1 MTEDMRIKIG
11 QRLVVGFDGLE
22 VPPEYV
28 ELVKR
33 YKVGNAL
40 LFRRNVKSYEQLKA
54 LCASLRELI
63 VRETGIEP
71 FIMIDEECG
80 GVSRLAGIA
89 AETPC
94 ALGIGAT
101 GDPENAYRIGRLIGE
116 ELRAA
121 GINFNLAP
129 VMDVLTNPATA
140 LGNRSFAESPEKAG
154 QFGAAYMRGVQ
165 ETGVFACAKHFFGLG
180 DSATDSHLGLPVLNK
195 TAEEI
200 ENCELVSF
208 RAAIDAGIKGVM
220 SAHLVCPAFEPERIP
235 GTVSRKIM
243 TGLLRE
249 KLDFR
254 GISLTDGMEMNAV
267 MDLYGI
273 EEGTRRALAAGVDL
287 ALICH
292 SEEQA
297 AAACEHIYQAIENGQ
312 MDGGEIEA
320 RFAHIVEMKKALP
333 LPEGNKGEFGSP
345 AQKALAESIMRKAVR
360 VAHAP
365 KGQPLPRIDENTVFL
380 GVPARAASFA
390 SDEVP
395 LDAAAVCAEAFHGRH
410 ISLTDAVPAGTQT
423 AVVFLNRH
431 PDNDKAIQAARR
443 LAEAGVQAIAVNM
456 NVPLYAEGLPES
468 VWQIAAWQYDEIAL
482 NAVMDLLQTKQEENA

>member
-1 MTEDMRIKIG
+1 MTEEMRIKIG

-28 ELVKR
+28 ELVKQ

-40 LFRRNVKSYEQLKA
+40 LFRRNVKSYAQLKA

-63 VRETGIEP
+63 VKETGIEP

-80 GVSRLAGIA
+80 SVSRLADIA

-94 ALGIGAT
+94 ALAIGST
-101 GDPENAYRIGRLIGE
+101 GSPENAYQIGRLIGE
-116 ELRAA
+116 ELRAV

-129 VMDVLTNPATA
+129 VMDVLTNPETA
-140 LGNRSFAESPEKAG
+140 LGNRSFASTPEKAG
-154 QFGAAYMRGVQ
+154 EFGAAYLRGVQ

-180 DSATDSHLGLPVLNK
+180 DSAVDSHLGLPILNK

-200 ENCELVSF
+200 EACELVSF
-208 RAAIDAGIKGVM
+208 RAAIGAGVKGIM
-220 SAHLVCPAFEPERIP
+220 SAHLVCPAFESEGIP

-249 KLDFR
+249 KLGFR

-273 EEGTRRALAAGVDL
+273 EEGTRRALAAGVDM

-297 AAACEHIYQAIENGQ
+297 TSASEYIYQAIENGQ
-312 MDGGEIEA
+312 MDKDEIEQ
-320 RFAHIVEMKKALP
+320 RFSHIVEIKKALP
-333 LPEGNKGEFGSP
+333 LPMGDQTQFGS
-345 AQKALAESIMRKAVR
+345 AEQKALAKKIMRKAVQI
-360 VAHAP
+360 VHALEG
-365 KGQPLPRIDENTVFL
+365 KPLPTLDENTVFL
-380 GVPARAASFA
+380 GVPAKAASFA
-390 SDEVP
+390 SDDVP
-395 LDAAAVCAEAFHGRH
+395 LDAAAICAELFQGKH
-410 ISLTDAVPAGTQT
+410 IGLEETAPAGTKT

-431 PDNDKAIQAARR
+431 PDNGKAVQAACR
-443 LAEAGVQAIAVNM
+443 LAGDGIQTVAVNM
-456 NVPLYAEGLPES
+456 SVPLYAEGLPET
-468 VWQIAAWQYDEIAL
+468 VWQIAAWQYDELAL
-482 NAVMDLLQTKQEENA
+482 NAVLELIKR

>member
-1 MTEDMRIKIG
+1 MTEDMRFKIG

-33 YKVGNAL
+33 YKVGNTL
-40 LFRRNVKSYEQLKA
+40 LFRRNLKSYEQLKA

-101 GDPENAYRIGRLIGE
+101 GDPENAYRIGKVIGQ
-116 ELRAA
+116 ELRAV

-129 VMDVLTNPATA
+129 VMDCLTNPDSA
-140 LGNRSFAESPEKAG
+140 LGNRAFADTPEKVAEYG
-154 QFGAAYMRGVQ
+154 TAYMRGVQ

-208 RAAIDAGIKGVM
+208 RAAIDAGIKGVT

-249 KLDFR
+249 KLGFR

-273 EEGTRRALAAGVDL
+273 EEGTRRALAAGVDM

-297 AAACEHIYQAIENGQ
+297 AAACEHIYKAIENGQ
-312 MDGGEIEA
+312 MDRDEIDA
-320 RFAHIVEMKKALP
+320 RFAHITDMKKSLP
-333 LPEGNKGEFGSP
+333 LPSGDKIEFGNVV
-345 AQKALAESIMRKAVR
+345 QKALAESIMREAVN
-360 VAHAP
+360 VVSAP
-365 KGQPLPRIDENTVFL
+365 QGQPLPALDESTVFL
-380 GVPARAASFA
+380 GVPAKAASFA

-395 LDAAAVCAEAFHGRH
+395 LDAAARCAEAFHGKR
-410 ISLTDAVPAGTQT
+410 IGLDEDVPAGTKS

-431 PDNDKAIQAARR
+431 PDNDQAVAAAER
-443 LAEAGVQAIAVNM
+443 LARAGIRTIAVCM
-456 NVPLYAEGLPES
+456 NVPIVSGGLS
-468 VWQIAAWQYDEIAL
+468 SAVWQVRAWQYDKIAL
-482 NAVMDLLQTKQEENA
+482 GAVIDLLRKN

>member
-1 MTEDMRIKIG
+1 MTEEMRIKIG

-28 ELVKR
+28 ELVKQ

-63 VRETGIEP
+63 VGETGIEP

-80 GVSRLAGIA
+80 SVSRLADIA

-94 ALGIGAT
+94 ALAIGAT
-101 GDPENAYRIGRLIGE
+101 GSTENACQIGRLIGE
-116 ELRAA
+116 ELRAV

-140 LGNRSFAESPEKAG
+140 LGNRSFASTPEKAG
-154 QFGAAYMRGVQ
+154 EFGAAYLRGVQ

-180 DSATDSHLGLPVLNK
+180 DSAVDSHLGLPILNK

-200 ENCELVSF
+200 EACELVSF
-208 RAAIDAGIKGVM
+208 RAAIGAGVKGIM
-220 SAHLVCPAFEPERIP
+220 SAHLVCPAFEPEGIP

-243 TGLLRE
+243 TGLLRDRLGFE
-249 KLDFR
+249 

-273 EEGTRRALAAGVDL
+273 EEGTRRALAAGVDM

-297 AAACEHIYQAIENGQ
+297 
-312 MDGGEIEA
+312 
-320 RFAHIVEMKKALP
+320 V
-333 LPEGNKGEFGSP
+333 S
-345 AQKALAESIMRKAVR
+345 
-360 VAHAP
+360 
-365 KGQPLPRIDENTVFL
+365 
-380 GVPARAASFA
+380 AS
-390 SDEVP
+390 EY
-395 LDAAAVCAEAFHGRH
+395 
-410 ISLTDAVPAGTQT
+410 I
-423 AVVFLNRH
+423 
-431 PDNDKAIQAARR
+431 
-443 LAEAGVQAIAVNM
+443 
-456 NVPLYAEGLPES
+456 
-468 VWQIAAWQYDEIAL
+468 
-482 NAVMDLLQTKQEENA
+482 

>member
-40 LFRRNVKSYEQLKA
+40 LFRRNVKSYTQLKA

-63 VRETGIEP
+63 VKETGIEP

-80 GVSRLAGIA
+80 SVSRLADIA

-101 GDPENAYRIGRLIGE
+101 GDPENAYQIGRLIGE
-116 ELRAA
+116 ELRAV

-129 VMDVLTNPATA
+129 VMDCLTNPASA
-140 LGNRSFAESPEKAG
+140 LGNRAFSDRPEKVAEYG
-154 QFGAAYMRGVQ
+154 TAYMRGVQ

-249 KLDFR
+249 KLGFR

-273 EEGTRRALAAGVDL
+273 EEGTRRALAAGVDM

-297 AAACEHIYQAIENGQ
+297 TAACEHIYQAIENGR
-312 MDGGEIEA
+312 MDRDEIEA
-320 RFAHIVEMKKALP
+320 RFTHIVDMKKTLP
-333 LPEGNKGEFGSP
+333 LLEGDKMAFGS
-345 AQKALAESIMRKAVR
+345 AEQKALAESIMRETVR
-360 VAHAP
+360 IEYAP
-365 KGQPLPRIDENTVFL
+365 ANQPLPKIDETTVFL
-380 GVPARAASFA
+380 GVPAKAASFA

-395 LDAAAVCAEAFHGRH
+395 LDAAEICAKAFHGRL
-410 ISLTDAVPAGTQT
+410 IGLDDAVPAGTKT

-431 PDNDKAIQAARR
+431 PDNDRALQAANR
-443 LAEAGVQAIAVNM
+443 LTMAGVQVVAVVM
-456 NVPLYAEGLPES
+456 NVPLYRQGLHDAAWRIE
-468 VWQIAAWQYDEIAL
+468 AWQYDGLAV
-482 NAVMDLLQTKQEENA
+482 NAVISLFK

>member
-11 QRLVVGFDGLE
+11 QRLVVGFDGLT

-28 ELVKR
+28 ELVKK

-40 LFRRNVKSYEQLKA
+40 LFRRNVESYEQLKA

-63 VRETGIEP
+63 VKETGIEP

-94 ALGIGAT
+94 ALAIGAT
-101 GDPENAYRIGRLIGE
+101 GNTENAYQIGQLIGE
-116 ELRAA
+116 ELRAV

-129 VMDVLTNPATA
+129 VMDVLTNPASA
-140 LGNRSFAESPEKAG
+140 LGNRSFSNTPEQAG
-154 QFGAAYMRGVQ
+154 EYGTAYIRGLQ

-249 KLDFR
+249 KLGFR

-273 EEGTRRALAAGVDL
+273 EEGTRRALAAGVDM

-297 AAACEHIYQAIENGQ
+297 ISTSEYIYQAIEKDQ
-312 MDGGEIEA
+312 MDLEEIQA
-320 RFAHIVEMKKALP
+320 RFANIVEMKKSLP
-333 LPEGNKGEFGSP
+333 LPEGKESEFGS
-345 AQKALAESIMRKAVR
+345 AEQKALAGKIMRAAVR
-360 VAHAP
+360 TGYAP
-365 KGQPLPRIDENTVFL
+365 GSQPLPAVDANTVFL

-395 LDAAAVCAEAFHGRH
+395 LDAAAICAEVFHGKRVG
-410 ISLTDAVPAGTQT
+410 LDEAVPDGTKT

-431 PDNDKAIQAARR
+431 PDNDQAIQAARR
-443 LAEAGVQAIAVNM
+443 LADAGVQVIAIDM
-456 NVPLYAEGLPES
+456 NVPLYGQGLPAAA
-468 VWQIAAWQYDEIAL
+468 WRIDAWQYDELAL
-482 NAVMDLLQTKQEENA
+482 NAVIELLKQKA

>member
-1 MTEDMRIKIG
+1 MTEEMRIKIG

-28 ELVKR
+28 ELVKQ

-54 LCASLRELI
+54 LCASLRDLI

-80 GVSRLAGIA
+80 SVSRLAGIA
-89 AETPC
+89 TETPS
-94 ALGIGAT
+94 AMAIGET
-101 GDPENAYRIGRLIGE
+101 GYKENAYRIGKLIGE
-116 ELRAA
+116 ELRAV

-129 VMDVLTNPATA
+129 VMDCLTNPAA
-140 LGNRSFAESPEKAG
+140 PNGNRCFSSKPEKVADYG
-154 QFGAAYMRGVQ
+154 VAYTQGLQ

-180 DSATDSHLGLPVLNK
+180 DSSVDSHLGLPILNK

-208 RAAIDAGIKGVM
+208 RVAIKGGVKGVM
-220 SAHLVCPAFEPERIP
+220 SAHLVCPTFEPERIP

-249 KLDFR
+249 KLGFD

-267 MDLYGI
+267 MDLYGV
-273 EEGTRRALAAGVDL
+273 EEGTRLALAAGVDM

-297 AAACEHIYQAIENGQ
+297 SSASEYIYKAIENGQ
-312 MDGGEIEA
+312 MDMGEIEA
-320 RFAHIVEMKKALP
+320 HFSHIVNMKKALP
-333 LPEGNKGEFGSP
+333 LHEGNEIQFGGA
-345 AQKALAESIMRKAVR
+345 AQKALAESIMREAVK
-360 VAHAP
+360 VVYAP
-365 KGQPLPRIDENTVFL
+365 EGKPLPSVDKHTVFM
-380 GVPARAASFA
+380 GVPAKAGSFA
-390 SDEVP
+390 SDDIP
-395 LDAAAVCAEAFHGRH
+395 LDAAAVCAKTFGSKQIGLKEAP
-410 ISLTDAVPAGTQT
+410 PAGTKT
-423 AVVFLNRH
+423 AVVFLNKH
-431 PDNDKAIQAARR
+431 PDNEYAIAAIRC
-443 LAEAGVQAIAVNM
+443 LSEQNIQTIAVNM
-456 NVPLYAEGLPES
+456 NVPFCSEGLPKT
-468 VWQIAAWQYDEIAL
+468 VWQIGAWQYDQLAL
-482 NAVMDLLQTKQEENA
+482 NAVIDFLRK

>member
-1 MTEDMRIKIG
+1 MTEEMRIKIG

-28 ELVKR
+28 ELVKK

-40 LFRRNVKSYEQLKA
+40 LFRRNVKSYTQLKA

-63 VRETGIEP
+63 VGETGIEP

-80 GVSRLAGIA
+80 GVSRLADIA

-94 ALGIGAT
+94 ALAIGAT
-101 GDPENAYRIGRLIGE
+101 GDTENACRIGRLIGE
-116 ELRAA
+116 ELRAV

-140 LGNRSFAESPEKAG
+140 LGNRSFAETPEKAG
-154 QFGAAYMRGVQ
+154 EFGAAYVRGVQ

-180 DSATDSHLGLPVLNK
+180 DSAVDSHLGLPVLNK

-200 ENCELVSF
+200 EACELVSF
-208 RAAIDAGIKGVM
+208 RAAIKAGVKGIM
-220 SAHLVCPAFEPERIP
+220 SAHLVCHAFEPEGIP

-243 TGLLRE
+243 TGLLRDRLGFE
-249 KLDFR
+249 

-273 EEGTRRALAAGVDL
+273 EEGTRRALAAGVDI

-297 AAACEHIYQAIENGQ
+297 ASASEYMYKAIENGQ
-312 MDGGEIEA
+312 MDKDEIEQ
-320 RFAHIVEMKKALP
+320 RFAHIVEIKKALP
-333 LPEGNKGEFGSP
+333 LPMGDAAQFGSVE
-345 AQKALAESIMRKAVR
+345 QKALAKKIMSEAVR
-360 VAHAP
+360 VVYAP
-365 KGQPLPRIDENTVFL
+365 ENQPLPVLDENTVFL
-380 GVPARAASFA
+380 GVPAKAASFA
-390 SDEVP
+390 SDDVP
-395 LDAAAVCAEAFHGRH
+395 LDAAAVCAETFRGKH
-410 ISLTDAVPAGTQT
+410 IGLEEPAPVGTKT
-423 AVVFLNRH
+423 AVVFLNKH
-431 PDNDKAIQAARR
+431 PDNGKAVQAACR
-443 LAEAGVQAIAVNM
+443 LAGEGIQTIAVNM
-456 NVPLYAEGLPES
+456 NVPLYAEGLPET
-468 VWQIAAWQYDEIAL
+468 VWHIAAWQYDELAL
-482 NAVMDLLQTKQEENA
+482 STVIELIKK

>member
-1 MTEDMRIKIG
+1 MTEEMRIKIG
-11 QRLVVGFDGLE
+11 QRLVVGFDGLT

-28 ELVKR
+28 ELVKK

-63 VRETGIEP
+63 LKETGIEP

-80 GVSRLAGIA
+80 SVSRLAGIA

-94 ALGIGAT
+94 ALALGAT
-101 GDPENAYRIGRLIGE
+101 GDTENAYRIGKLIGE
-116 ELRAA
+116 ELRAV

-140 LGNRSFAESPEKAG
+140 LGNRSFSDTPEEAG
-154 QFGAAYMRGVQ
+154 EYGVAYIRGVQ

-195 TAEEI
+195 TADEI
-200 ENCELVSF
+200 ERCELVSF
-208 RAAIDAGIKGVM
+208 RAAIRGGVKGVM
-220 SAHLVCPAFEPERIP
+220 SAHLMCPAFEPECIP

-249 KLDFR
+249 KLGFQ

-273 EEGTRRALAAGVDL
+273 EEGTRRALAAGVDI

-297 AAACEHIYQAIENGQ
+297 ASASEHIYQAIENGQ
-312 MDGGEIEA
+312 MNLEEIDA

-333 LPEGNKGEFGSP
+333 LPEGSAGEFGS
-345 AQKALAESIMRKAVR
+345 AQQRALADSIMRKAVK
-360 VAHAP
+360 VVHAP
-365 KGQPLPRIDENTVFL
+365 NDQPLPVLGERTVFL
-380 GVPARAASFA
+380 GVPAKAASFA

-395 LDAAAVCAEAFHGRH
+395 LDSAAVCAEALRGRH
-410 ISLTDAVPAGTQT
+410 IGMEDALPAGTKT

-431 PDNDKAIQAARR
+431 PNNDKGIQAARR
-443 LAEAGVQAIAVNM
+443 LAEAGVQVIAVNM

-468 VWQIAAWQYDEIAL
+468 IWQIAAWQYDEIAL
-482 NAVMDLLQTKQEENA
+482 KAVVALLKKE

>member
-28 ELVKR
+28 ELVKQ

-54 LCASLRELI
+54 LCASLRTLI
-63 VRETGIEP
+63 KKETGIEP

-94 ALGIGAT
+94 ALAIGAT
-101 GDPENAYRIGRLIGE
+101 GDTENAYRIGKLIGE

-140 LGNRSFAESPEKAG
+140 LGNRSFSDSPEKAG
-154 QFGAAYMRGVQ
+154 EYGAAYIRGVQ

-180 DSATDSHLGLPVLNK
+180 DSATDSHLGLPILNK

-200 ENCELVSF
+200 ERCELVSF
-208 RAAIDAGIKGVM
+208 RAAIRGGVKGVM
-220 SAHLVCPAFEPERIP
+220 SAHLVCPAFEPEGIP

-243 TGLLRE
+243 TGLLRDQLGFE
-249 KLDFR
+249 

-273 EEGTRRALAAGVDL
+273 EEGTRRALAAGVDM

-297 AAACEHIYQAIENGQ
+297 ASACEHIYQAIVNGG
-312 MDGGEIEA
+312 MDLGEIEG
-320 RFAHIVEMKKALP
+320 RFAHIVEKKKALP
-333 LPEGNKGEFGSP
+333 LSEGCEGQFGSKE
-345 AQKALAESIMRKAVR
+345 QRALAESVMGRAVK
-360 VAHAP
+360 VIHAP
-365 KGQPLPRIDENTVFL
+365 KDQPLPAMDEHTVFL
-380 GVPARAASFA
+380 GLPARAVSFA

-395 LDAAAVCAEAFHGRH
+395 LDGAAVCAERFRGKH
-410 ISLTDAVPAGTQT
+410 IRLEDAAPAGTKT

-431 PDNDKAIQAARR
+431 PDNDKGIAAARR
-443 LAEAGVQAIAVNM
+443 LAAEGIQTIAVNM
-456 NVPLYAEGLPES
+456 NVPLCGEGVPEDA
-468 VWQIAAWQYDEIAL
+468 WQVAAWQCDTIAL
-482 NAVMDLLQTKQEENA
+482 NAVIALLEKKK